1 MTKPIPS
8 IHKYMTTTPHTIGDD
23 QTLAQANH
31 IMREFSIRHLPVLHA
46 GKIVGI
52 ISDRDIS
59 MMASFKGVDLN
70 KEKIEQ
76 AMTTEPVV
84 VSADTPLDA
93 ICRDMAD
100 KKIGSVLVEDNHKLV
115 GIFTWVDALLAMDEL
130 FRTRLK

>member
-23 QTLAQANH
+23 QTLAQANQ
-31 IMREFSIRHLPVLHA
+31 IMREYSIRHLPVLHG

-70 KEKIEQ
+70 KEKIDQ

-84 VSADTPLDA
+84 VSADTPLDE

-100 KKIGSVLVEDNHKLV
+100 RKIGSVLVEDNHKLV
-115 GIFTWVDALLAMDEL
+115 GIFTWVDALQAMDEL